1 VRAATAEFASQRVR
15 VNVVAPNV
23 TRTEGVDAFLSRE
36 PGLEERYRQ
45 RTPLG
50 RLATVEDVAQ
60 AAAWLLSDRSS
71 YVAGVTLPVD
81 GGMVAVRT

>member
-1 VRAATAEFASQRVR
+1 MRRAAFGSRR
-15 VNVVAPNV
+15 SPPNV
-23 TRTEGVDAFLSRE
+23 TRTESVAAFLDQE
-36 PGLEERYRQ
+36 PRVEKSIVH

-50 RLATVEDVAQ
+50 RLATSDDVAQ

-71 YVAGVTLPVD
+71 YVAGVTLPID